1 VGTTFDS
8 KAFASFRKLGNKVN
22 AVPESNWAGRDAG
35 IPGIN
40 RLTPLAFDTI
50 GRT

>member
-1 VGTTFDS
+1 
-8 KAFASFRKLGNKVN
+8 VN